1 MKTIATKSRLAITL
15 LFIGAVFSILIGVAI
30 GVNKPDGWQ
39 TCLIVLVIFFCATI
53 FGIVYELLQPQV
65 LIKADD
71 KNLYVYHKRR
81 WKTIPFTD
89 VISVDFHN
97 AKSRQIVLNFGYLK
111 IFTDCETIRIEN
123 VKNVKR
129 VALSI
134 TSIIR
139 EGDRESRQ

>member
-39 TCLIVLVIFFCATI
+39 TWLIVLVIFFCATI

-71 KNLYVYHKRR
+71 KNFYFSQKRLC
-81 WKTIPFTD
+81 KTIPFTD

-111 IFTDCETIRIEN
+111 IFTACETIRIEN

>member
-15 LFIGAVFSILIGVAI
+15 LCIGAVFSILIGVAI

-39 TCLIVLVIFFCATI
+39 VCIVVSVIFFGATI

-71 KNLYVYHKRR
+71 KNFYVYHKRR

-111 IFTDCETIRIEN
+111 IFTACETIRIEN
-123 VKNVKR
+123 VKDVKH
-129 VALSI
+129 VALLI
-134 TSIIR
+134 ATLKNNNK
-139 EGDRESRQ
+139 GDKQ

>member
-15 LFIGAVFSILIGVAI
+15 LCIGAVFSILIGVAI

-39 TCLIVLVIFFCATI
+39 VCIVVSVIFFGATI
-53 FGIVYELLQPQV
+53 FGIIYELLQPQV

-111 IFTDCETIRIEN
+111 IFTAYETIRIEN
-123 VKNVKR
+123 VKDVKH
-129 VALSI
+129 VAFLI
-134 TSIIR
+134 ATLKNNNK
-139 EGDRESRQ
+139 GDKQ

>member
-15 LFIGAVFSILIGVAI
+15 LCIGAVFSILIGVAI

-39 TCLIVLVIFFCATI
+39 VCIVVSVIFFGATI
-53 FGIVYELLQPQV
+53 FGIIYELLQPQV

-71 KNLYVYHKRR
+71 KNFYVYHKRR

-111 IFTDCETIRIEN
+111 IFTAYETIRIEN
-123 VKNVKR
+123 VKDVKH
-129 VALSI
+129 VAFLI
-134 TSIIR
+134 ATLKNNNK
-139 EGDRESRQ
+139 GDKQ